1 MRVARALRP
10 IFLSVAANFALI
22 HGQSPLS
29 GSSLPPLQSNF
40 GALSE
45 GILPQARPSAGDGFS
60 GLGAPPLTQGAGF
73 SGLGAPPATQ
83 GGGPLGGSGG
93 PLGATG
99 GLLGGIGQAAPGLG
113 AAPAQGGMLGS
124 GQGLPT
130 LNLMGNAM
138 APGAGGSGTPQN
150 IQQMQAQAVQSAGLD
165 TMCPGKQRST
175 TNVGAECWLKIWTAG
190 GCKAENV
197 PQYEEWHQIQSLEVL
212 VGDVV
217 QWANLPDDR
226 HKQGCYGDGGP
237 PQNLP
242 APPMPRAGGMAGGMQ
257 SPLGGMGGG
266 SPLGGGSTLG
276 GGSPLGGMGGSPLGG
291 MGGGMQPPPALGG
304 AAQGPAPPPEVSQK
318 IMSALQSP
326 DIGNLCP
333 GVSQSSTAVGE
344 ACWKKIWKHVGCLES
359 TTPKYE
365 DWHAA
370 QSFEV
375 LVADAAQWASLPSQK
390 HKETCYGSVDHPEL

>member
-1 MRVARALRP
+1 MQVARALWP
-10 IFLSVAANFALI
+10 FFVTLANLSLI

-29 GSSLPPLQSNF
+29 GALPPLQSNL

-45 GILPQARPSAGDGFS
+45 GILPQARPSAG
-60 GLGAPPLTQGAGF
+60 AGF
-73 SGLGAPPATQ
+73 SGLGAPPVAQ
-83 GGGPLGGSGG
+83 GAGPLGGS
-93 PLGATG
+93 G
-99 GLLGGIGQAAPGLG
+99 GLLGGIGQAAPGLQG
-113 AAPAQGGMLGS
+113 SPLAQGGMLGS
-124 GQGLPT
+124 GQSLPT

-150 IQQMQAQAVQSAGLD
+150 IQQLQAQAVQSAGLD
-165 TMCPGKQRST
+165 TMCPGKQRQS
-175 TNVGAECWLKIWTAG
+175 TNVGAECWLKIWTSG

-242 APPMPRAGGMAGGMQ
+242 APPMPRAGGMGAGMPSPLGGMGGGMQ

-266 SPLGGGSTLG
+266 MPPTLN
-276 GGSPLGGMGGSPLGG
+276 
-291 MGGGMQPPPALGG
+291 G
-304 AAQGPAPPPEVSQK
+304 AAQGPAPSPEVSQK

-326 DIGNLCP
+326 EIGNLCP
-333 GVSQSSTAVGE
+333 GISQSSTAVGE
-344 ACWKKIWKHVGCLES
+344 ACWKNIWKHVGCLES
-359 TTPKYE
+359 TTPRYE

-390 HKETCYGSVDHPEL
+390 HKETCYGPDHPEL